1 MVQFYAHL
9 SWFILTANS
18 SQEAFPTI
26 LRILLSVLL
35 KFFFLSYYSLF
46 LAENSFHSSWRTLL
60 KKQMQE
66 QSCLLLMFTKRVDLV
81 ILYFQKQTKNI
92 YIYIINC
99 FHNFSES
106 MLMG

>member
-1 MVQFYAHL
+1 MVQFFAHL

-26 LRILLSVLL
+26 PHIPHRIFLSVLL

-81 ILYFQKQTKNI
+81 ILYFQKQ
-92 YIYIINC
+92 YIYI
-99 FHNFSES
+99 
-106 MLMG
+106 